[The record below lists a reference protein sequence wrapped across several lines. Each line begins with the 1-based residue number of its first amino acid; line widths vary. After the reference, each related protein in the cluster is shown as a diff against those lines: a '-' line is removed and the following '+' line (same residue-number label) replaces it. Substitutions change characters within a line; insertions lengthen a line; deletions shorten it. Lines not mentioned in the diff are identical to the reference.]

1 MYFKGTYSNGYC
13 GCDITEYFKANN
25 IEEVLTY
32 MDEGLWDY
40 AESYA
45 HAHFGWNN
53 YDYTEEEFEDYYESC
68 DHTVVEITDM
78 EELEGE
84 DIIDL
89 TD

>member
-1 MYFKGTYSNGYC
+1 MYFKGTYSNGC
-13 GCDITEYFKANN
+13 VGCDETEYFKANN

-45 HAHFGWNN
+45 HVHFGWNN
-53 YDYTEEEFEDYYESC
+53 EYTEEDFEDYYENC
-68 DHTVVEITDM
+68 DHTVEEITDM

>member
-1 MYFKGTYSNGYC
+1 MYFKGTYSNGCC
-13 GCDITEYFKANN
+13 GCDSTEYFKANN

-45 HAHFGWNN
+45 HVHFGWNN
-53 YDYTEEEFEDYYESC
+53 EYTEEDFEDYYESC
-68 DHTVVEITDM
+68 DHTVEEITDM

>member
-1 MYFKGTYSNGYC
+1 MYFKGTYSNGC
-13 GCDITEYFKANN
+13 VGCDETEYFKANN

-45 HAHFGWNN
+45 HVHFGWNN
-53 YDYTEEEFEDYYESC
+53 EYTEEDFEDYYEGC
-68 DHTVVEITDM
+68 DHTVTEITDM

>member
-1 MYFKGTYSNGYC
+1 MYFKGTYSNGC
-13 GCDITEYFKANN
+13 VGCDEIEYFKANN

-40 AESYA
+40 AETYA
-45 HAHFGWNN
+45 HVHFGWNN
-53 YDYTEEEFEDYYESC
+53 EYTEEDFEDYYESC
-68 DHTVVEITDM
+68 DHTVEEITDM